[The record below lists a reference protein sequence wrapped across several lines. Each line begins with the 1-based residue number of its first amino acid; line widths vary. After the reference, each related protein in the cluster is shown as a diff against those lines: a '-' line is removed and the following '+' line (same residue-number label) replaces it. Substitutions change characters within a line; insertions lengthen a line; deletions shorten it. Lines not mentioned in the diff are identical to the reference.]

1 MYFWDLKTKALSFIY
16 LFKIAFDEFQV
27 LVDVPFPIDEFPFP
41 MEDVILLVIPWL
53 EIDLV
58 GYI

>member
-1 MYFWDLKTKALSFIY
+1 MYFWDLKTNALSFIY

-27 LVDVPFPIDEFPFP
+27 LVDAPFPIDEFPFP
-41 MEDVILLVIPWL
+41 MEDVILLVIWL

-58 GYI
+58 GSI